1 MLVGLSANQVRA
13 PETCMCIYQDKATLF
28 LPRSKQ
34 FFSYNRCNRLDEFI
48 LTDLRTSPAF
58 SFDFGLP
65 SVNHQA
71 DVIAISILTI
81 VQIYNNITHNYYPPT
96 MPSKP
101 TSPTNPKRL
110 ALQQYW
116 HESGFTGIY
125 LRATLR
131 TMQFASAIIIIGIY
145 GSELHY
151 RSKSS
156 DTPIT
161 NEMFA
166 LVVGLLSVFTVGLHC
181 FLTVKRVPWVLW
193 DFAMCVLYAALAGT
207 FGGTY
212 LISNN
217 ELLPENRVKS
227 VEGMKAAFAFD
238 LFGLVLWLFTFLQGS
253 IWCCKARR
261 FTRRTDVEEA
271 STEASAV
278 PAMAEHERP
287 RSSEETLY
295 ADSMTKYNETV
306 TNEIC

>member
-1 MLVGLSANQVRA
+1 MPS
-13 PETCMCIYQDKATLF
+13 KA
-28 LPRSKQ
+28 
-34 FFSYNRCNRLDEFI
+34 
-48 LTDLRTSPAF
+48 TSPA
-58 SFDFGLP
+58 
-65 SVNHQA
+65 
-71 DVIAISILTI
+71 
-81 VQIYNNITHNYYPPT
+81 
-96 MPSKP
+96 
-101 TSPTNPKRL
+101 NPKRL

-116 HESGFTGIY
+116 HEGGFTGIY

-161 NEMFA
+161 NEIFA

-193 DFAMCVLYAALAGT
+193 DFVMCVLYAALAGT

-212 LISNN
+212 LVGG
-217 ELLPENRVKS
+217 EGLLPEDRVGS
-227 VEGMKAAFAFD
+227 LEGMKAAFAFD
-238 LFGLVLWLFTFLQGS
+238 ILGLVLWLFTFLQGS

-271 STEASAV
+271 STDASAV

-295 ADSMTKYNETV
+295 ADCMAKDIEKVTK
-306 TNEIC
+306 EIC

>member
-1 MLVGLSANQVRA
+1 
-13 PETCMCIYQDKATLF
+13 
-28 LPRSKQ
+28 
-34 FFSYNRCNRLDEFI
+34 
-48 LTDLRTSPAF
+48 
-58 SFDFGLP
+58 
-65 SVNHQA
+65 
-71 DVIAISILTI
+71 
-81 VQIYNNITHNYYPPT
+81 
-96 MPSKP
+96 MPSKFI
-101 TSPTNPKRL
+101 SPTNPKRL

-116 HESGFTGIY
+116 HEDGFTGIY

-151 RSKSS
+151 RDKTS

-161 NEMFA
+161 NEIFA

-181 FLTVKRVPWVLW
+181 FLTVKRVPWIVW
-193 DFAMCVLYAALAGT
+193 DFVMCVLYAALAGT

-212 LISNN
+212 LVGSD
-217 ELLPENRVKS
+217 ELLLPEDRVRS
-227 VEGMKAAFAFD
+227 LEGMKAAFAFD
-238 LFGLVLWLFTFLQGS
+238 LLGLVLWLFTFLQGS

-278 PAMAEHERP
+278 PAMAEQERT

-295 ADSMTKYNETV
+295 VDNLVKDSEKATK
-306 TNEIC
+306 EIC